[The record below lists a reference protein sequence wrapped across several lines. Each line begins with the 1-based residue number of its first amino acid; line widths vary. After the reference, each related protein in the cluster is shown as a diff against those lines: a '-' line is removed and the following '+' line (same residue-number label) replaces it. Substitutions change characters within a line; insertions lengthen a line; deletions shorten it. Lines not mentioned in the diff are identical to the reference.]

1 MENNFYYKVKW
12 YHRIMCFLTGY
23 RCRILEQCSDASFK
37 QLAKFTGAMLVIMLI
52 WGLIG
57 YGFVTTYLKLQ
68 NPPQIAAGVGFVVFV
83 IWMLERYIILS
94 EKNWGMAVFRMLIG
108 LVIASL
114 GAVIADQYLLQE
126 DIKKARMER
135 DQKEV
140 NRLLKQK
147 TAELRDQIK
156 RLDSLIA
163 DTEARKARLNAYLQK
178 HPRIATPEVI
188 TKRDSTGKI
197 ISRTVNYRTQVNPQ
211 FEQLNSLNDKIAMLY
226 NQRKEKEN
234 MILTARDTVEKQVQ
248 QTKGFLDEIKVMRQ
262 LIFGSREALVVWLLF
277 FLLALFIELLVVY
290 GKISSKSDYDHMIEF
305 LKNRKVVQLENMTNM
320 LETHG
325 RENSNTGENS

>member
-1 MENNFYYKVKW
+1 MENKFYYKVKW

-57 YGFVTTYLKLQ
+57 YGFVKTYLKLQ
-68 NPPQIAAGVGFVVFV
+68 NPPQIAAAVGFIVFI

-94 EKNWGMAVFRMLIG
+94 EKNWKMAVFRVLIG

-147 TAELRDQIK
+147 TAELREQIK

-178 HPRIATPEVI
+178 HP
-188 TKRDSTGKI
+188 KI
-197 ISRTVNYRTQVNPQ
+197 RMVSVKKTVNNNGDTIIITDVQWVVNPQ

-290 GKISSKSDYDHMIEF
+290 GKISSKSDYDHMVEF

-325 RENSNTGENS
+325 RENSNTEGNS